1 MADVTESGGWVKIHR
16 CLLDSEIIQDGTALA
31 VFMFCV
37 LRANNKP
44 KTWRG
49 IQIPRGS
56 LVTSGAVGCEV
67 LKLSPNTWRSALAR
81 LVALGMIETW
91 TASRKHTRI
100 KLVNYE
106 KWQSG
111 VDSGSS
117 KSDKPIDEPNVGS
130 SKTEQPIDEASD
142 EASEQPADNKQEVQK
157 GRMKEDTPAAAPPGD
172 TSDRPAKPKTKP
184 PAFDPLAIA
193 IPQSLDTPL
202 FRQAWA
208 AWAAHRCEI
217 KARLTEQSTRQQIR
231 LLVELGHDKAV
242 ETIRT
247 SIRQSW
253 RGLFPQ
259 TAKGQSDRPNG
270 MPSVIPGMERHL
282 PTNQRRLIGE

>member
-111 VDSGSS
+111 VDVGSS
-117 KSDKPIDEPNVGS
+117 KSDKPIDEPKVGS

-157 GRMKEDTPAAAPPGD
+157 EELKKNTPAAAPPGD
-172 TSDRPAKPKTKP
+172 SSDKPKAKPK
-184 PAFDPLAIA
+184 AFDPLTVT
-193 IPQSLDTPL
+193 IPPSLDTPL
-202 FRQAWA
+202 FRQAWSS
-208 AWAAHRCEI
+208 WAAHRVEI

-253 RGLFPQ
+253 RGLFPEP
-259 TAKGQSDRPNG
+259 AKEQADRPNG
-270 MPSVIPGMERHL
+270 MPSVIPGMEKHL

>member
-111 VDSGSS
+111 VDVGSS
-117 KSDKPIDEPNVGS
+117 KSDKPIDEPKVGS

-157 GRMKEDTPAAAPPGD
+157 EELKKNTPAAAPPGD
-172 TSDRPAKPKTKP
+172 SSDKPKAKPK
-184 PAFDPLAIA
+184 AFDPLTVT
-193 IPQSLDTPL
+193 IPPSLDTPL
-202 FRQAWA
+202 FRQAWSS
-208 AWAAHRCEI
+208 WAAHRVEI

-253 RGLFPQ
+253 RGLFPEP
-259 TAKGQSDRPNG
+259 AKEQADRPNG
-270 MPSVIPGMERHL
+270 MPSVIPGMEKHL
-282 PTNQRRLIGE
+282 PTNQRRLLGE

>member
-1 MADVTESGGWVKIHR
+1 MADEQGRWFKVFASITESDVFGDAQALR
-16 CLLDSEIIQDGTALA
+16 CWIWCLKSANWKPQMCKRQMFPRGTFWCNIREAASECRCA
-31 VFMFCV
+31 V
-37 LRANNKP
+37 
-44 KTWRG
+44 KTWDQA
-49 IQIPRGS
+49 IEH
-56 LVTSGAVGCEV
+56 LV
-67 LKLSPNTWRSALAR
+67 K
-81 LVALGMIETW
+81 LGMISVVRSPKCITI
-91 TASRKHTRI
+91 TV
-100 KLVNYE
+100 VNYDRF
-106 KWQSG
+106 QSG
-111 VDSGSS
+111 IVVKTTTNSSTNGSTMSDTNSSTVTTTRSRSPRTDSS
-117 KSDKPIDEPNVGS
+117 
-130 SKTEQPIDEASD
+130 
-142 EASEQPADNKQEVQK
+142 QEN
-157 GRMKEDTPAAAPPGD
+157 TPAATPPGD
-172 TSDRPAKPKTKP
+172 SSDKPAKPKAKP

-193 IPQSLDTPL
+193 IPASLDTPL

-259 TAKGQSDRPNG
+259 PAKGQSDRPNG

>member
-1 MADVTESGGWVKIHR
+1 MADEQGRWFKVFASITESDVFGDAQALR
-16 CLLDSEIIQDGTALA
+16 CWIWCLKSANWKPLMCKRQMFPRGTFWCNIREAASECRCA
-31 VFMFCV
+31 V
-37 LRANNKP
+37 
-44 KTWRG
+44 KTWDQA
-49 IQIPRGS
+49 IEH
-56 LVTSGAVGCEV
+56 LV
-67 LKLSPNTWRSALAR
+67 K
-81 LVALGMIETW
+81 LGMISVVRSPKCITI
-91 TASRKHTRI
+91 TV
-100 KLVNYE
+100 VNYDRF
-106 KWQSG
+106 QSG
-111 VDSGSS
+111 IVVKTTTNSSTNSSTNGSTMSDTNSSTVTTTRSRSPRTDSS
-117 KSDKPIDEPNVGS
+117 
-130 SKTEQPIDEASD
+130 
-142 EASEQPADNKQEVQK
+142 QEN
-157 GRMKEDTPAAAPPGD
+157 TPAATPPGD
-172 TSDRPAKPKTKP
+172 SSDRPARPKTKP

-193 IPQSLDTPL
+193 IPPSLDTPL

-208 AWAAHRCEI
+208 AWAAHRVEI

-259 TAKGQSDRPNG
+259 PTKGQSDRPNG

>member
-1 MADVTESGGWVKIHR
+1 MEPVS
-16 CLLDSEIIQDGTALA
+16 DSELGRWFKMYASIIDHP
-31 VFMFCV
+31 VFSDAQAY
-37 LRANNKP
+37 RAFGWCMRRAC
-44 KTWRG
+44 WRATYSHG
-49 IQIPRGS
+49 KQIPRGS
-56 LVTSGAVGCEV
+56 FWTTNRDGAVECH
-67 LKLSPNTWRSALAR
+67 SS
-81 LVALGMIETW
+81 IETW
-91 TASRKHTRI
+91 RKAMA
-100 KLVNYE
+100 KLVELEMITIESTSTHTFVTIINY
-106 KWQSG
+106 
-111 VDSGSS
+111 
-117 KSDKPIDEPNVGS
+117 DKYQGDEPADGVLKNSTPSRTRTSTPSSTPTSTRSRSTRTGS
-130 SKTEQPIDEASD
+130 
-142 EASEQPADNKQEVQK
+142 N
-157 GRMKEDTPAAAPPGD
+157 EDTPAATPPGD
-172 TSDRPAKPKTKP
+172 SPDKPTKPKAKP

-193 IPQSLDTPL
+193 IPPSLDTPL

-208 AWAAHRCEI
+208 AWAAHRVEI

-259 TAKGQSDRPNG
+259 PAKGQSDRPNG

>member
-81 LVALGMIETW
+81 LVALGMVETW

-111 VDSGSS
+111 VDAGSS
-117 KSDKPIDEPNVGS
+117 KSDKPIDEPKIGS
-130 SKTEQPIDEASD
+130 SKTEQPIDEPID
-142 EASEQPADNKQEVQK
+142 ESSEQPADNKQEVQK
-157 GRMKEDTPAAAPPGD
+157 VRMKEDTPAATPPGD
-172 TSDRPAKPKTKP
+172 SSDRPAKPKAKP
-184 PAFDPLAIA
+184 PAFDPLAVP

-202 FRQAWA
+202 FRKAWA
-208 AWAAHRCEI
+208 AWAAHRVEI

-253 RGLFPQ
+253 RGLFPEP
-259 TAKGQSDRPNG
+259 AKKQSDRPNG
-270 MPSVIPGMERHL
+270 MPSVIPGMEKHL